1 MNFTKP
7 IIEKLECTSNPNASF
22 YWDSSTSGFGVKV
35 TPNNKKTYIFQGRVG
50 STTRRITIGNIK
62 DWRLTDAREKAKELA
77 VMCTKGIDPK
87 VEKDK
92 RIKSDQ
98 EYLKT
103 EKRKE
108 TLFKE
113 AWNIYLEENKE
124 RWRERTY
131 LDHLLL
137 SKGGFDESKKFNYK
151 PQPIFELLEE
161 KLSNLDNNYFS
172 DWLQNNSYRETSA
185 GKAFRLV
192 RAFLNWCEE
201 DDRFQGIAPANAIKS
216 KKVRSKVKP
225 IQARKDCLLKEQLEI
240 WFSTV
245 LKSQNKALAT
255 FYMCCLLTGAR
266 KDEFLSLK
274 WDDLDFRWKT
284 IQLKDKVEDSGRT
297 IPMTKYVE
305 KLLRDIEKISD
316 SSYIF
321 SSNTSATGYIV
332 NPYKEFK
339 KICNEI
345 DIQLTIHGLRRSFK
359 SLAEWVD
366 IPVGVTAQIS
376 GHKPSALA
384 EKHYTVRP
392 MDMLRGHLQK
402 YENWV
407 LEQAKINF

>member
-7 IIEKLECTSNPNASF
+7 AIEKLECMSDSKPSF

-77 VMCTKGIDPK
+77 VMCTQGIDPK

-321 SSNTSATGYIV
+321 SSNTSATGYLV

>member
-77 VMCTKGIDPK
+77 VMCIQGIDPK